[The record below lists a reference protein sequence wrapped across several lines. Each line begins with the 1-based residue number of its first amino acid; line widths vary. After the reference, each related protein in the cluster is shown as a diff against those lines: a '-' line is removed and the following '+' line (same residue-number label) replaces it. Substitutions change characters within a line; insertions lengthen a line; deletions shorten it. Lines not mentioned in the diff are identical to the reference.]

1 MRAPSTISIRRGP
14 ATLLNRLQQAV
25 IVRNRR
31 RLLGLFDLADDTD
44 ESADEGQVEKRLRRL
59 EAILFLAREPLN
71 ARKLAQFADL
81 EDGTEARTLVRRL
94 NQQLTEEG
102 FAFRVEEVAGGF
114 QMLTRPQFAPWLRR
128 LGHVPPEIRLS
139 TPAMETLSV
148 IAYRQPV
155 LRADIEAIRGVACG
169 EILRQL
175 MEREL
180 VRIAGRSEELGR
192 PYLYGTTKRFL
203 QTFGLKS
210 LDSLPRAE
218 AMRQPVLT
226 TGNEEE
232 ASQVVEQVD
241 LTQTDSPPATAD
253 PREEEEYPS
262 DCHNDLD
269 AAT

>member
-1 MRAPSTISIRRGP
+1 MPMRCFSTSSRTCEP
-14 ATLLNRLQQAV
+14 QVWLNRRQQAV
-25 IVRNRR
+25 VVRNRR
-31 RLLGLFDLADDTD
+31 RLLGLFDQVDLEETSADD
-44 ESADEGQVEKRLRRL
+44 GQGEQRLQRI

-94 NQQLTEEG
+94 NQQYAEDG
-102 FAFRVEEVAGGF
+102 YAFRVEEVAGGF
-114 QMLTRPQFAPWLRR
+114 QLLTRPQFSPWLRR
-128 LGHVPPEIRLS
+128 LGHVAPEVRLS

-169 EILRQL
+169 EIVRQL

-203 QTFGLKS
+203 QTFGLKG

-218 AMRQPVLT
+218 AMRQPVLAAGT
-226 TGNEEE
+226 EVEKKQT
-232 ASQVVEQVD
+232 VEQVD
-241 LTQTDSPPATAD
+241 LIQTDSPQ
-253 PREEEEYPS
+253 EEEHQS
-262 DCHNDLD
+262 DCHDDLD
-269 AAT
+269 AATG

>member
-1 MRAPSTISIRRGP
+1 MRPRSTIAFPHELRELFDRR
-14 ATLLNRLQQAV
+14 QQVA
-25 IVRNRR
+25 IHYNRR
-31 RLLGLFDLADDTD
+31 WLLGLFESDSGLD
-44 ESADEGQVEKRLRRL
+44 EAGQAAQASLRLQRV

-94 NQQLTEEG
+94 NSQYTEG
-102 FAFRVEEVAGGF
+102 GYAFRVEDVAGGF
-114 QMLTRPQFAPWLRR
+114 QLLTRPQFAPWLRR
-128 LGHVPPEIRLS
+128 LGHVPPETRLS

-148 IAYRQPV
+148 VAYRQPV
-155 LRADIEAIRGVACG
+155 LRVDIEAIRGVSCG

-218 AMRQPVLT
+218 AMRQPVAMAEPVDEA
-226 TGNEEE
+226 EEFDE
-232 ASQVVEQVD
+232 HVD
-241 LTQTDSPPATAD
+241 VTQSDSPQD
-253 PREEEEYPS
+253 EENQS
-262 DCHNDLD
+262 DCHNDDD